1 MTIPTITVDA
11 KVGHWR
17 VLKIVHRRAL
27 CRCRC
32 NAVREVAVSAL
43 EDGSSLSC
51 GCSAL
56 SLKNNTRDRV
66 VRLPDWRPERGR

>member
-1 MTIPTITVDA
+1 MQTAPTITTDS
-11 KVGHWR
+11 KVGRWR
-17 VLKIVHRRAL
+17 VLRIAHRRAL

-32 NAVREVAVSAL
+32 GGTHEVSFAAL
-43 EDGSSLSC
+43 QSGDSLSC

-66 VRLPDWRPERGR
+66 VRLPDWRPGR

>member
-1 MTIPTITVDA
+1 MATTAIIAVDSE
-11 KVGHWR
+11 VGHWR
-17 VLKIVHRRAL
+17 VLRVTYRRAL

-32 NAVREVAVSAL
+32 GQVHEVAVAAL

-56 SLKNNTRDRV
+56 SRPKNKNRDP
-66 VRLPDWRPERGR
+66 RLPDWRPQR